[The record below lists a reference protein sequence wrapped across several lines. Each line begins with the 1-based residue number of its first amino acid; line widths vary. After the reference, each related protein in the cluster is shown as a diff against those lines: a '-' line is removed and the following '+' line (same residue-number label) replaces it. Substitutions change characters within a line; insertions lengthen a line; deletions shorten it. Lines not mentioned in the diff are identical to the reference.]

1 MVIHFDAASD
11 AKAYLHRSGRTAR
24 AGRDGAVVTITTPK
38 LLQQVVR
45 LQRTAGVEVLH
56 HDIQTVPDHLS
67 AAALAKNGSPAPK
80 SSGSSYAG
88 KRSGGHRSGGYKGS
102 NPKAGY
108 RSGGG
113 YQGGQKSDGGPR
125 KSGAPSYGKG
135 KTYAGKRASAA
146 R

>member
-38 LLQQVVR
+38 FLQQVVR
-45 LQRTAGVEVLH
+45 LQKTAGVDVLH

-67 AAALAKNGSPAPK
+67 AAALAKHGSPAPAA
-80 SSGSSYAG
+80 SGSSHAG

-113 YQGGQKSDGGPR
+113 YQGKKPDGGPR

-135 KTYAGKRASAA
+135 KSYAGKRATAA